1 MKNWSRYVNKFLLT
15 GRMETRKLLRRRTRG
30 VIAIAEMRQRRQET
44 IAPASI
50 LQQPENCDYF
60 RWELI
65 RGGLMIAPGLF
76 WGAEA
81 ETKILSGLFTLKI
94 ILLFTLNW
102 SFFAECC
109 IQIENKT
116 LMHCFFIH
124 FALLAQYMEGVT
136 SDGREL
142 LKKVCGRIPWL
153 RFLTASLQELF
164 SDPCP
169 NPGPTWLIGYSLCFF
184 FSFLDW
190 SSDLLS
196 YQHYFVSVKVWVQP
210 RIRIN

>member
-50 LQQPENCDYF
+50 LQQLENCDYF

-109 IQIENKT
+109 IQIENKA
-116 LMHCFFIH
+116 LMHCFCIH
-124 FALLAQYMEGVT
+124 FGLLAQYREGVT

-142 LKKVCGRIPWL
+142 LKKFVDGFRDSGFWL
-153 RFLTASLQELF
+153 LPLRSSFQTLASILDQH
-164 SDPCP
+164 
-169 NPGPTWLIGYSLCFF
+169 GYSLCFF
-184 FSFLDW
+184 FSILDW

-196 YQHYFVSVKVWVQP
+196 YLHYFVSVKVWAEV
-210 RIRIN
+210 